1 MRPELVR
8 GTTVLVLFIALMVA
22 SSILQPYSLAQSKYV
37 NVDLELVKR
46 NPDLF
51 YGRNITSS
59 ATVESMFYLR
69 PNLVVS
75 TAEGVFLQIRQ
86 DAYESPVV
94 KSGDRVIFRGTFY
107 NTSVVVN
114 EFHILDHESVIIHS
128 IPGIILFV
136 VMFFYVFRIDLR
148 HLAFVPRRK
157 RDA

>member
-1 MRPELVR
+1 
-8 GTTVLVLFIALMVA
+8 
-22 SSILQPYSLAQSKYV
+22 
-37 NVDLELVKR
+37 
-46 NPDLF
+46 
-51 YGRNITSS
+51 
-59 ATVESMFYLR
+59 MFYLR